1 MNINPTSHSHM
12 ESHTITN
19 CMHDHHSIQKGGM
32 SFQSEMQQSV
42 KAQPQTLEEAL
53 PELAEISREINSGHK
68 ILGTGNTLGNVISD
82 VTGEGPES
90 IVIPMADNSAS
101 ANSNSN
107 TNLQVTEDMLNAI
120 VMPRKESL
128 QRTKNMQNSTATGI
142 VSSFDTTSGSQLQ
155 EKKKGFIPFN
165 TNGLKKRIRK
175 WIQAFPNKVFNR
187 ENKQR
192 AKDKEM
198 KLITHEYILDSYDK
212 SGQYHQLEKR
222 GTINDT
228 LNKKA

>member
-1 MNINPTSHSHM
+1 MNINPTSHSHI

-19 CMHDHHSIQKGGM
+19 CMHEHHSVQKGGM

-42 KAQPQTLEEAL
+42 KAQPQTVEEAL
-53 PELAEISREINSGHK
+53 QELAAINREINSNHK

-82 VTGEGPES
+82 VAGEGSES
-90 IVIPMADNSAS
+90 IVVPMADNSAS

-107 TNLQVTEDMLNAI
+107 SNLQVTADMLNAI

-128 QRTKNMQNSTATGI
+128 QRTKTMPNSTATGM
-142 VSSFDTTSGSQLQ
+142 VSSSDTTSGSQLQ

-165 TNGLKKRIRK
+165 ANGLKKRIRK
-175 WIQAFPNKVFNR
+175 WIQAFPEKLFSKDSRETSKV
-187 ENKQR
+187 
-192 AKDKEM
+192 KEM
-198 KLITHEYILDSYDK
+198 KPITQEYILDSYDK